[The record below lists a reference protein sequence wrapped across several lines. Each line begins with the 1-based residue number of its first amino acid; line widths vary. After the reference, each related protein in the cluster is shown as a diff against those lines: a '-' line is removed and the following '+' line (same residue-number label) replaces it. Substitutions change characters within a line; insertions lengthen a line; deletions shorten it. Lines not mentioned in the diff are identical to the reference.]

1 MTSPARRFLATL
13 ALVAASAGLLAPA
26 LAAES
31 TDALSAASPE
41 AIVRGVSKDV
51 LDIISKNDK
60 DAARQHDLADAR
72 LTPLADFNR
81 MTALAVGRYWRQA
94 TPEQQTQL
102 TREFKTMLVRT
113 WVSVLSN
120 HKDAQVDV
128 KGARPGGTDDEQS
141 VHSVVTQSGQSPISL
156 DLNFENTKA
165 GWKVYDI
172 SVEGISFINSHRNQ
186 FSTVIRS
193 DGIDGLIKQLS
204 NANAQTA
211 RK

>member
-1 MTSPARRFLATL
+1 MISLARRFLATL
-13 ALVAASAGLLAPA
+13 ALIAASAGLVAPA
-26 LAAES
+26 GAAES

-81 MTALAVGRYWRQA
+81 MTAMAVGRYWRIA
-94 TPEQQTQL
+94 TPEQQSQL

-128 KGARPGGTDDEQS
+128 KGARPGGNDDEQS
-141 VHSVVTQSGQSPISL
+141 VHSVVTQAGESPIAL
-156 DLNFENTKA
+156 DFNFEKTTA

-186 FSTVIRS
+186 FGSVIRS
-193 DGIDGLIKQLS
+193 NGIDGLVKQLVI
-204 NANAQTA
+204 ANDQTR